1 MVTFF
6 ASAGIFYFIGKIII
20 NSVGIGK
27 NKKKDN
33 EEDDE
38 ARNVLQEDDEEEEE
52 TEGREGGSATN
63 TLVKSSAETGTLVK
77 EKGGERGGERGSV
90 DELESGGR
98 PMIAASAVDGVVG
111 ERGIGMGGGVG
122 ERGVVG
128 GGVGQGGGG
137 VGEREMPDM
146 AWSIPFERLRYLRRR
161 RTLYSTLIYLLW

>member
-6 ASAGIFYFIGKIII
+6 ASVGIFYFVGKIIL

-33 EEDDE
+33 EDDDE

-52 TEGREGGSATN
+52 KKGREGGSASN
-63 TLVKSSAETGTLVK
+63 TLAKSSAETGTLVK
-77 EKGGERGGERGSV
+77 GGKLGERGGERGSV

-98 PMIAASAVDGVVG
+98 PMIAAAAVGGVVG
-111 ERGIGMGGGVG
+111 ERGRGVSEG
-122 ERGVVG
+122 GVVG

>member
-6 ASAGIFYFIGKIII
+6 ASVGIFYFVGKIIL

-33 EEDDE
+33 EDDDE

-52 TEGREGGSATN
+52 KKGREGGSASN

-77 EKGGERGGERGSV
+77 GKGGEKGGERGSV

-98 PMIAASAVDGVVG
+98 PMLAAAAVGGVVG
-111 ERGIGMGGGVG
+111 ERGGG
-122 ERGVVG
+122 ERGGGAVSQ
-128 GGVGQGGGG
+128 GGV